1 LVQTVTQAKPPL
13 EFIPP
18 AFSPPVLAVVK
29 RLLPVWMTWHERI
42 TQVEFEDIEQLAQL
56 YSAFQAGENRFLIA
70 FRHPSPEDPY
80 CLARMLWHQ
89 VPEAA
94 QQSNIALRQP
104 VHAHFIYDRGIP
116 LWAGKGVGW
125 LYSRLGGI
133 PIQRGKVDRQGLR
146 TARDYFANGQLPM
159 AAAPEG
165 GNNGHTEVI
174 SPLEPGIAQ
183 MGFWCVA
190 DLLKAQRAESVL
202 IVPVGITYSYSN
214 SPWPAL
220 EALLNELETAA
231 GLSTASAKAPDSEL
245 SNRTT
250 PIERLYP
257 RLYRLGEH
265 LLGLME
271 TYYREFYPVG
281 QSPPLTA
288 DPESSPL
295 AARLTA
301 LLNQALTVAEDY
313 FQLSAQ
319 GNIIDRCRRIEQAG
333 WDRIY
338 REDLRNSQSLS
349 PVERGLADRVAE
361 ETSLRMWHMR
371 LVENFVA
378 VAGNYVQQKPTVER
392 FAETLLLLR
401 DTLCLIQGKNP
412 FPRPKLGPQVARVTV
427 GLPISV
433 SDRWSAYQAN
443 RRQAIDQLTEDLRLA
458 MESLLPHH

>member
-1 LVQTVTQAKPPL
+1 MVQTVTQAKPPL

-29 RLLPVWMTWHERI
+29 RLLPFWMTWHERI
-42 TQVEFEDIEQLAQL
+42 TQMEFEGIEQLAQL
-56 YSAFQAGENRFLIA
+56 YSAFQAGDTRFLIA

-89 VPEAA
+89 VPKAA
-94 QQSNIALRQP
+94 QQSGIDLKQP
-104 VHAHFIYDRGIP
+104 VHAHFMYDRGIP

-146 TARDYFANGQLPM
+146 TARDYFVNGRLPM

-165 GNNGHTEVI
+165 ANNGHTEVI

-183 MGFWCVA
+183 MSFWCVA
-190 DLLKAQRAESVL
+190 DLLKAQRSESVL
-202 IVPVGITYSYSN
+202 IAPVGITYGYSDP
-214 SPWPAL
+214 PWPAL
-220 EALLNELETAA
+220 ETLLEELEVAV
-231 GLSTASAKAPDSEL
+231 GLSTAAARATDSGL
-245 SNRTT
+245 ADGIT

-257 RLYRLGEH
+257 RLYGLGEH

-271 TYYREFYPVG
+271 TYYREFYPVDPIP
-281 QSPPLTA
+281 QPTA
-288 DPESSPL
+288 LEPSSL

-301 LLNQALTVAEDY
+301 LLNQALAVAEDY
-313 FQLSAQ
+313 FQLPAQ
-319 GNIIDRCRRIEQAG
+319 GSIIDRCRRIEQAG

-338 REDLRNSQSLS
+338 REDLRDIQTLS
-349 PVERGLADRVAE
+349 AVERGLADRVAE

-401 DTLCLIQGKNP
+401 DTLCLVQGKNP

-433 SDRWSAYQAN
+433 SDRWSVYQAN
-443 RRQAIDQLTEDLRLA
+443 RRQAIDQLTKDLRLA
-458 MESLLPHH
+458 MESLLPHD